1 MFRRTLILFIILSF
15 GISGCSSNDRQKS
28 TAQDAASLTPKFEVA
43 ADKLNDPV
51 NGVTPEIQEAVIQAY
66 LAFPEPGNARED
78 VKRVV
83 NSIQVQG
90 GTDYL
95 VRTKYGFFIAFM
107 DSQSQRVTYVSGGK
121 NGDGSHTPMDGLVSP
136 IKTDSQEMVYSGF
149 FNIANARKA
158 TLMWSN
164 GTTSTYELINGTVMV
179 SPFEHNISVK
189 KFEIK
194 DESGKVL
201 FNGGVPSE

>member
-1 MFRRTLILFIILSF
+1 MFRCTLILAIILSF
-15 GISGCSSNDRQKS
+15 GISGCSSIDRQKS
-28 TAQDAASLTPKFEVA
+28 NAQDAASLTPKFEVA

-51 NGVTPEIQEAVIQAY
+51 NGVTPEIQEAVIQSY

-107 DSQSQRVTYVSGGK
+107 DNQSQRVTYVSGGK
-121 NGDGSHTPMDGLVSP
+121 NGDVSHTPMGGLVSP
-136 IKTDSQEMVYSGF
+136 IKTDSKEMVYNGF
-149 FNIANARKA
+149 FNIANAKKA

-179 SPFEHNISVK
+179 SPFERNISVK

-201 FNGGVPSE
+201 FTGGAPSE

>member
-83 NSIQVQG
+83 NSI
-90 GTDYL
+90 
-95 VRTKYGFFIAFM
+95 
-107 DSQSQRVTYVSGGK
+107 
-121 NGDGSHTPMDGLVSP
+121 
-136 IKTDSQEMVYSGF
+136 
-149 FNIANARKA
+149 
-158 TLMWSN
+158 
-164 GTTSTYELINGTVMV
+164 
-179 SPFEHNISVK
+179 
-189 KFEIK
+189 
-194 DESGKVL
+194 
-201 FNGGVPSE
+201 GGVPSE